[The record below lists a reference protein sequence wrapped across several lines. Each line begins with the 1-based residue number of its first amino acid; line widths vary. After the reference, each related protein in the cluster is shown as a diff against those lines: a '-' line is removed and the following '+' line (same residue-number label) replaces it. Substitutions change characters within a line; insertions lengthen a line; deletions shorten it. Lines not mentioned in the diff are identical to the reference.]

1 MRIAENA
8 MAVLAAAF
16 ILMSFPGCAEKED
29 QTRPPISLTVEPLVG
44 IGDVKF
50 GDSKDVIISSFG
62 EPDQIQGQG
71 NELTYVASKGMSFT
85 LDTSLGLQRIKLW
98 SDNWP
103 QQLPYKVSTFT
114 GKTKDDVGMGAS
126 REQIVAAYG
135 QPNKTS
141 TSDSPSLKDI
151 IENLHYDKLGAKFTL
166 AHGNLVG
173 IILEAGK

>member
-1 MRIAENA
+1 MRTAENA
-8 MAVLAAAF
+8 MAVLATAF

-29 QTRPPISLTVEPLVG
+29 ENRPPVSMTVEPLAG

-50 GDSKDVIISSFG
+50 GDSKDVIISTFG
-62 EPDQIQGQG
+62 EPDEIQGQG
-71 NELTYVASKGMSFT
+71 HELNYVASKGMSFT
-85 LDTSLGLQRIKLW
+85 LDSSLGLQRIKLW

-103 QQLPYKVSTFT
+103 QQLRFKVSTFT

-135 QPNKTS
+135 QPDRTS
-141 TSDSPSLKDI
+141 TSDSPALKDI

-166 AHGNLVG
+166 AHGKLAA